1 MTEFGDGKLF
11 FARSY
16 KMLKMLRCGF
26 ILPAGLLV
34 LFVMQNCFAAGSNS
48 RPLVAPELLKHAKL
62 KILWENELPI
72 KKNESLD
79 RLLLLDNRLY
89 AISNSNYL
97 MHLNKK
103 NGKIIFGRNIA
114 PAGFP
119 IAELKPYG
127 DELLSVDGSRLIQI
141 DAQSGTEL
149 KQMDAGFRISC
160 PAARN
165 STHIYLA
172 GIDNRLHIYRAK
184 DRVKKFEVAAENDS
198 LITSI
203 LAEDNFVIFGTAAGN
218 IISFMPDTPQRLWQF
233 DASKAIAG
241 PIVKDGRSLFFA
253 SKDTNVYRVDI
264 VGLPER
270 KRLVWKHQTAA
281 VLEKAPRV
289 TQRIVYQPV
298 HGKGLS
304 AIDRA
309 TGALLWSV
317 PGGID
322 LLAESGN
329 RAYVITN
336 TGTLVVMDNVKAKK
350 LYSANFAEV
359 SKHVSNVTDDIIY
372 IADNR
377 GRIACLQPVE

>member
-1 MTEFGDGKLF
+1 MTGFGDGKLF

-16 KMLKMLRCGF
+16 KMLKMLRCKF

-34 LFVMQNCFAAGSNS
+34 LFVMQNSFAAGSNS

-62 KILWENELPI
+62 KVLWENELPI
-72 KKNESLD
+72 KKNENLD

-89 AISNSNYL
+89 AISNRNYL
-97 MHLNKK
+97 VYLNKK
-103 NGKIIFGRNIA
+103 NGKIIFGRTIA
-114 PAGFP
+114 PADFP
-119 IAELKPYG
+119 TAKLKPYD

-141 DAQSGTEL
+141 DAQSGTER

-165 STHIYLA
+165 STYIYLA
-172 GIDNRLHIYRAK
+172 GIDNRLHVFRAK
-184 DRVKKFEVAAENDS
+184 DRVKTFEVAAENDS

-203 LAEDNFVIFGTAAGN
+203 LAEENFVIFGTAAGN
-218 IISFMPDTPQRLWQF
+218 IISIAPDTPQRLWQF

-241 PIVKDGRSLFFA
+241 PIVKDGMSLFFA

-264 VGLPER
+264 VGIPER
-270 KRLVWKHQTAA
+270 KRLAWKYQTAA
-281 VLEKAPRV
+281 VLDKAPRV
-289 TQRIVYQPV
+289 TQGIVYQHV

-304 AIDRA
+304 AINKA

-317 PGGID
+317 TGGID
-322 LLAESGN
+322 LLAESRN

-359 SKHVSNVTDDIIY
+359 SKYASNITDDIIY

>member
-1 MTEFGDGKLF
+1 MTEFGEEKLF

-16 KMLKMLRCGF
+16 KMLKMLRCKF

-34 LFVMQNCFAAGSNS
+34 LFVMQNSFAAGSSS

-79 RLLLLDNRLY
+79 RLLMLDNRLY
-89 AISNSNYL
+89 AISNRNYL
-97 MHLNKK
+97 IHLNKK
-103 NGKIIFGRNIA
+103 NGTIIFGRAISQ
-114 PAGFP
+114 AGFP
-119 IAELKPYG
+119 IADFKPYG

-141 DAQSGTEL
+141 DAQSGIER

-172 GIDNRLHIYRAK
+172 GIDNRLHVFRDK

-203 LAEDNFVIFGTAAGN
+203 LAEENSVIFGTAAGN
-218 IISFMPDTPQRLWQF
+218 IISIAPDTPQRQWQF

-241 PIVKDGRSLFFA
+241 PIVKDGMSLFFA

-270 KRLVWKHQTAA
+270 KQLIWKHQTAA

-289 TQRIVYQPV
+289 TQEIVYQPV
-298 HGKGLS
+298 HGKGLI
-304 AIDRA
+304 AINRT
-309 TGALLWSV
+309 TGARMWSV

-322 LLAESGN
+322 LLAQTGN
-329 RAYVITN
+329 RAYVLTN
-336 TGTLVVMDNVKAKK
+336 TGILVVMDNVKAKK

-359 SKHVSNVTDDIIY
+359 SKNVSNVTDDIIY

>member
-1 MTEFGDGKLF
+1 
-11 FARSY
+11 
-16 KMLKMLRCGF
+16 MLKMLRCGF
-26 ILPAGLLV
+26 ISLSGLLV
-34 LFVMQNCFAAGSNS
+34 LFVMQNSFAAGSNS

-79 RLLLLDNRLY
+79 RLLMLDNRLY
-89 AISNSNYL
+89 AISNHNYL
-97 MHLNKK
+97 IYLNKK
-103 NGKIIFGRNIA
+103 KGEIIFGRTIS

-149 KQMDAGFRISC
+149 KQMDAGFRIAC

-165 STHIYLA
+165 STYIYLA
-172 GIDNRLHIYRAK
+172 GIDNRLHVFRAK
-184 DRVKKFEVAAENDS
+184 DRVKRFEVAAENDS

-203 LAEDNFVIFGTAAGN
+203 LAEENFVIFGTAAGN

-241 PIVKDGRSLFFA
+241 PIVKDGMSLFFA

-281 VLEKAPRV
+281 TLEKAPRV
-289 TQRIVYQPV
+289 TQGIVYQPV

-322 LLAESGN
+322 LLAESRN
-329 RAYVITN
+329 KAYVITN
-336 TGTLVVMDNVKAKK
+336 TGTLVVMDNAKAKK

-359 SKHVSNVTDDIIY
+359 SKHVSNVTDNIIY
-372 IADNR
+372 IADNL

>member
-1 MTEFGDGKLF
+1 
-11 FARSY
+11 
-16 KMLKMLRCGF
+16 MLKMLRCKF

-34 LFVMQNCFAAGSNS
+34 LFVMQNSFAAGSNS

-89 AISNSNYL
+89 AISNRNYL
-97 MHLNKK
+97 IHLNKK
-103 NGKIIFGRNIA
+103 NGKIIFGRAIS

-141 DAQSGTEL
+141 DAQSGTER

-165 STHIYLA
+165 STYIYLA
-172 GIDNRLHIYRAK
+172 GIDNRLHVYRDK

-203 LAEDNFVIFGTAAGN
+203 LAEENSVIFGTAAGN
-218 IISFMPDTPQRLWQF
+218 ILSIAPDTPQRQWQF

-241 PIVKDGRSLFFA
+241 PIVKDGMSLFFA

-281 VLEKAPRV
+281 VLKKAPRV
-289 TQRIVYQPV
+289 TQGIVYQPV
-298 HGKGLS
+298 HGKGLI

-322 LLAESGN
+322 LLAEAGN